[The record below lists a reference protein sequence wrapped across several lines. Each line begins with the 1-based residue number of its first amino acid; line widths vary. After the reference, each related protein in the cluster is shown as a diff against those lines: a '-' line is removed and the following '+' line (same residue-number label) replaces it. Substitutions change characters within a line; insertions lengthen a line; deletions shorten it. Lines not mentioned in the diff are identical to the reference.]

1 MKKPNRQTLLIAG
14 AVICLIIS
22 IFALLPGGSGGAGDE
37 IPPSENSAA
46 PPPTEPSDGGINSG
60 VGAGSEP
67 APTALNPEF
76 YQRVRQQL
84 LAVMPE
90 HQEPFTAEGVPSPST
105 KGLGSE
111 TPPPGGEVRQGT
123 ASLPVLPLTLQ
134 PTPSDQESAPHGNPP
149 TPFTLSPLTKGGE
162 GGGEGGFASLTAA
175 TNPTNSARLRG
186 RIYDHAKRQ
195 TIVLFELNG
204 ALMRASNEP
213 NAKWRI
219 VRITPRQIT
228 VRNGEQTLILEVPYA
243 P

>member
-22 IFALLPGGSGGAGDE
+22 IFALLPSGSGGGSDE
-37 IPPSENSAA
+37 PVPTENPTASS
-46 PPPTEPSDGGINSG
+46 PTEPSDA
-60 VGAGSEP
+60 GANLD
-67 APTALNPEF
+67 TASTSTPPLNPEF